1 MKKEL
6 DEALCAK
13 YPEIFRDRHGKMS
26 ETAMCWGFACGD
38 GWYPLIDR
46 LCALLMADVT
56 QLRESLAFAQKT
68 LANPDAPAWAKEAYT
83 PAKRERL
90 EQQLAEAVQQLPV
103 ATQVKEKFGGLR
115 FYYSSGKPEHAYY
128 VRFAESMSYSIC
140 EDCGTTA
147 NVRRT
152 TGWIR
157 TICVPC
163 ATEQNLLDRL
173 TEDADDDA

>member
-1 MKKEL
+1 MKQEL
-6 DEALCAK
+6 DDALCAK
-13 YPEIFRDRHGKMS
+13 YPEIFQDRHGKMS

-38 GWYPLIDR
+38 GWYALIDR
-46 LCALLMADVT
+46 LCALIMADVT
-56 QLRESLAFAQKT
+56 QLRNT
-68 LANPDAPAWAKEAYT
+68 LANAKEILANPNAADWAKEAYT

-90 EQQLAEAVQQLPV
+90 EQQLTDAMQHIPV

-115 FYYSSGKPEHAYY
+115 FYYSGGKPEHAHY

-140 EDCGTTA
+140 EDCGTTKD
-147 NVRRT
+147 VRRT

-173 TEDADDDA
+173 EARTDAQ